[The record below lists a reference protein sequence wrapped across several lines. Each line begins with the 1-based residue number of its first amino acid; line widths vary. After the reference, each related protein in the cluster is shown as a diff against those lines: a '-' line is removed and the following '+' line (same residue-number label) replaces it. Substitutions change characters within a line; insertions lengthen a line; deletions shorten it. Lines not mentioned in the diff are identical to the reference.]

1 MPAWDAAT
9 LNPIWLDDV
18 VRRALAEDIGRGD
31 LTSEAVIPP
40 GAKATGRI
48 VAKASGRIAG
58 LAVAEHA
65 FRSLAPEVVCV
76 RLAADGRDVAPGD
89 ILLEVSGPA
98 RPILAA
104 ERVALNFL
112 QRLSGIATATAQA
125 VAAVAGT
132 RARIVDTRKTTPGL
146 RWLEKYAVRVGGG
159 YNHRFGLDDAVLIKE
174 NHIAVSG
181 GVGEAVRAAKAA
193 VGHLIKVEVEVE
205 RLDQIPAALE
215 AGADAIL
222 LDNMSTADMREAVRR
237 IAGQAIVEAS
247 GGIGLE
253 RLREVAATGVDLI
266 SLGRLTHSAAALD
279 LSLRLD
285 LRA

>member
-1 MPAWDAAT
+1 M
-9 LNPIWLDDV
+9 NPIWLDEV

-31 LTSEAVIPP
+31 LTSEAVVPAGATAQGRII
-40 GAKATGRI
+40 AKATGRI
-48 VAKASGRIAG
+48 AG
-58 LAVAEHA
+58 LALAEHA
-65 FRSLAPEVVCV
+65 FRVLAPEVVCIRSV
-76 RLAADGRDVAPGD
+76 ADGRDVLPGAA
-89 ILLEVSGPA
+89 LLQVIGPA

-125 VAAVAGT
+125 VAAVSGT

-193 VGHLIKVEVEVE
+193 VGHLTKVEVEVE

-215 AGADAIL
+215 AGADAIM
-222 LDNMSTADMREAVRR
+222 LDNMAITDMCEAVRR
-237 IAGQAIVEAS
+237 IAGRAIVEAS

-253 RLREVAATGVDLI
+253 RLREVAASEVDLI
-266 SLGRLTHSAAALD
+266 SLGWLTHSAPALD

-285 LRA
+285 LRV